1 MRGAKI
7 INRKFETQRRQK
19 VLLGLLFLC
28 VGLVFFSDA
37 RAVSVERWD
46 FDVYLDDKK
55 VGSHLFEIKEEG
67 GVRQVQSEAA
77 FKVTVLLIPAYRYEH
92 TSSERWRGDCLQNI
106 SASTNA
112 NGKRLQVEGEIDQQA
127 FQIDTGEEQTQLP
140 ECVMTFAYWNPS
152 FLQQPQLLNPQTGEY
167 LDVEV
172 EHDGSEQLTVR
183 GEAVAAQ
190 RYTVKAKKV
199 DVTLW
204 YSDDNE
210 WLALE
215 SVAKGGRIIRYEL
228 S

>member
-1 MRGAKI
+1 M
-7 INRKFETQRRQK
+7 QR
-19 VLLGLLFLC
+19 VLLTLLFSC
-28 VGLVFFSDA
+28 VAIATVNDA
-37 RAVSVERWD
+37 RAVSVERWN
-46 FDVYLDDKK
+46 FDVFLDDKK
-55 VGSHLFEIKEEG
+55 VGSHLFEIKEED
-67 GVRQVQSEAA
+67 GVRQVQSEAQ
-77 FKVTVLLIPAYRYEH
+77 FKVTVLFIPAYRYEH
-92 TSSERWRGDCLQNI
+92 SSNELWQGNCLQNI

-112 NGKRLQVEGEIDQQA
+112 NGKRLQVVGEKDKQA
-127 FQIDTGEEQTQLP
+127 FEIDTGDGRATLP
-140 ECVMTFAYWNPS
+140 ECIMTFAYWNPS
-152 FLQQPQLLNPQTGEY
+152 FLQQPRLLNPQTGEY

-172 EHDGSEQLTVR
+172 EHGGSDQLTVR
-183 GEAVAAQ
+183 GEVVATQ